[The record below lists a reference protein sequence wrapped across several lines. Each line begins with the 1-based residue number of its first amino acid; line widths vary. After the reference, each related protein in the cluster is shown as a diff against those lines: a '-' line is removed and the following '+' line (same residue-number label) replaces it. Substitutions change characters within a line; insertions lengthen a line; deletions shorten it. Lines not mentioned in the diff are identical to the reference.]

1 MAPRERT
8 RNQVWTDVDNYFGD
22 LLAPV
27 DEALEAAW
35 QANREADLPAIE
47 VSRLQGKMLQVLVQ
61 MMQAR
66 RVLEIGLL
74 GGYSTLWMARGLP
87 EGGRII
93 TLESNPRHAE
103 VARKNLERAGLLDR
117 VEIRLGRAVESLPV
131 LQGSGAGPFD
141 LIFIDA
147 DKPSNPQYLE
157 WALKLGRPGT
167 AIVVDNVVRDGEVKE
182 AESTDPDVVGTR
194 RMTELMAAEPRLSAT
209 VVQNVGVKGYDGFV
223 LATILS

>member
-1 MAPRERT
+1 
-8 RNQVWTDVDNYFGD
+8 
-22 LLAPV
+22 
-27 DEALEAAW
+27 
-35 QANREADLPAIE
+35 
-47 VSRLQGKMLQVLVQ
+47 

-182 AESTDPDVVGTR
+182 AGSTDPDVVGTR